1 MDFPQPLIPALLV
14 KRYKRFLADVR
25 LEDGTEMTVHVP
37 NTGSLLGCAEAGLRI
52 WLSDSGNS
60 ERKYRFTWEQVCVGS
75 ARVGINTHRA
85 NGLVGEALDGG
96 LLQMLSGYDG
106 RRAEVRYG
114 VENSRIDWL
123 LTHPGRPNCYV
134 EVKNVTA
141 AVEAGVALFPDA
153 VSMRGTKHLRE
164 MMRCVAGGER
174 AMLVFC
180 VQRDDV
186 SEVRPADSI
195 DPEYGRT
202 LREALE
208 AGVEAVACAAT
219 LSDRKILLTR
229 LIPIICPA
237 R

>member
-1 MDFPQPLIPALLV
+1 MDFPQPLIPALLL

-25 LEDGTEMTVHVP
+25 LEDGTELTVHVP
-37 NTGSLLGCAEAGLRI
+37 NTGSMLGCAEAGLRV
-52 WLSDSGNS
+52 WLSDSGNP
-60 ERKYRFTWEQVCVGS
+60 ERKYRLTWEQVSVGS

-85 NGLVGEALDGG
+85 NALVGEALDSG
-96 LLQMLSGYDG
+96 LLETLSGYHG
-106 RRAEVRYG
+106 RHAEVRYG
-114 VENSRIDWL
+114 EENSRIDWL
-123 LTHPGRPNCYV
+123 LTHPRRPNCYV

-141 AVEAGVALFPDA
+141 AVAAGVALFPDA
-153 VSMRGTKHLRE
+153 VSTRGTKHLRE
-164 MMRCVAGGER
+164 MMRRVAEGER
-174 AMLVFC
+174 AVLVFC

-195 DPEYGRT
+195 DPEYGQT
-202 LREALE
+202 LRLALQ

-219 LSDRKILLTR
+219 LSERKILLTR